1 MVGSKMRFCKT
12 TLALLIVLLLGSGCV
27 YFNTFYYAK
36 KNFNAAE
43 KGRKKAGTEL
53 AGPHAGKYRAAVEK
67 ALKVLTDHPNSK
79 YVDDAL
85 YIIGKS
91 YYHMG
96 AYSKA
101 ERKFREL
108 LAAYPESEFKETS
121 LFYLGKCRLM
131 QEEYI
136 LARHAFI
143 AVDSMT
149 KNRNWKA
156 DAQYMLGEIEFK
168 EENYAEA
175 VKYYSNY
182 LDKYSSLENAAKVQF
197 QIGESYA
204 LLEDFESAK
213 DAYLAVSKHDPDDSL
228 YYRSRFN
235 AGEAYFMTGEIDS
248 GYTIF
253 QDLAKNEKY
262 YQSAGEIR
270 LKLAEGLLMQGNIEG
285 AIEEYQGIT
294 QEFART
300 GPAAV
305 AYFEM
310 GEIYML
316 EFSDLE
322 TAKAMYD
329 SSKISFRGSKVF
341 QAAVERSAN
350 ISKLSQYRELV
361 TGEDLEAAAQ
371 SHYQLAELILFDLMN
386 PDTAMAELR
395 TVIDSFPESNYA
407 AKAHLARGYIFEKYF
422 DQPDSAENEYRAVL
436 ENFANTDFIE
446 GAARALQIDLDST
459 DIDYPGRRYKNAETF
474 LFDEQNVDSA
484 MVVFQSILD
493 DFPSSKYAPKAA
505 FAKVRLME
513 LYSPPEEYNPED
525 STFVPD
531 STLILAY
538 KNIADTYQG
547 TEFADSALSK
557 LGKKAARRPK
567 PQQPQPEQEEQAEEQ
582 YADLEPDEEIGPQD
596 EYLTMLDE
604 IFGDIEALIDT
615 LHEIKST
622 PLVIGEFI
630 YPPSAYYTKWE
641 GYIGFAVIV
650 DALGKPGDWHILQGS
665 GVKDIDD
672 AAFEAIRYTEFNTSD
687 MDLEYLD
694 QWQFYRIRVELPREV
709 KGYE

>member
-1 MVGSKMRFCKT
+1 MVGSKMRFYKT
-12 TLALLIVLLLGSGCV
+12 TLALLIVLLFGSGCV
-27 YFNTFYYAK
+27 YYNTFYYAK
-36 KNFNAAE
+36 KNFNDAE
-43 KGRKKAGTEL
+43 NGRKKAGTEL
-53 AGPHAGKYRAAVEK
+53 AGAHASKYRLAVEK

-96 AYSKA
+96 DYSKA

-136 LARHAFI
+136 LARQAFI
-143 AVDSMT
+143 RVDSIT
-149 KNRNWKA
+149 KNRSWKA
-156 DAQYMLGEIEFK
+156 EAQYMLGEIEFK

-204 LLEDFESAK
+204 LQKNFESAK
-213 DAYLAVSKHDPDDSL
+213 DAYLAVSKRDPDDSL
-228 YYRSRFN
+228 YFLSQFK
-235 AGEAYFMTGEIDS
+235 AGEAYYMIGQIDS
-248 GYTIF
+248 GYAIY

-262 YQSAGEIR
+262 YRSAGDIR
-270 LKLAEGLLMQGNIEG
+270 LKLAEGLMMQGNLEG

-300 GPAAV
+300 APAAR

-316 EFSDLE
+316 ELSDLE

-329 SSKISFRGSKVF
+329 SSKSSFRGSEVY
-341 QAAVERSAN
+341 QTAVERSAN
-350 ISKLSQYRELV
+350 ISKLSEYREQA
-361 TGEDLEAAAQ
+361 TSEDLEAAAQ
-371 SHYQLAELILFDLMN
+371 SQYHLAELFLVELSN
-386 PDTAMAELR
+386 PDTAMAEFKN
-395 TVIDSFPESNYA
+395 VVDSFPESDYA
-407 AKAHLARGYIFEKYF
+407 AKAYLARGYIFEEYY
-422 DQPDSAENEYRAVL
+422 DQPDSAETEYQTVMN
-436 ENFANTDFIE
+436 NFANTDFVE
-446 GAARALQIDLDST
+446 DAAKALHINLDST
-459 DIDYPGRRYKNAETF
+459 DIDYPGRRYKMAETL

-484 MVVFQSILD
+484 MIVFQSILD
-493 DFPSSKYAPKAA
+493 DFPTSKYAPKAA
-505 FAKVRLME
+505 FARVRLME

-531 STLILAY
+531 STLIFAY
-538 KNIADTYQG
+538 KNIADTYQY
-547 TEFADSALSK
+547 TEFADSALAK
-557 LGKKAARRPK
+557 LGQKAARKPK
-567 PQQPQPEQEEQAEEQ
+567 PQQPQPEEEEPVDTQ
-582 YADLEPDEEIGPQD
+582 YADIGPNESD
-596 EYLTMLDE
+596 PATDSLEMLHE
-604 IFGDIEALIDT
+604 LFGNIEALIDT

-622 PLVIGEFI
+622 PLVVGEFI
-630 YPPSAYYTKWE
+630 YPPPAYYTKWE
-641 GYIGFAVIV
+641 GYIGFAVRI
-650 DALGKPGDWHILQGS
+650 DALGKPSEWHILQGS

>member
-12 TLALLIVLLLGSGCV
+12 TLALLIVLLFGCGCV
-27 YFNTFYYAK
+27 YYNTFYYAK
-36 KNFNAAE
+36 KNFNDAE
-43 KGRKKAGTEL
+43 SGRKKAGTEL

-96 AYSKA
+96 DYSKA

-108 LAAYPESEFKETS
+108 LAAYPKSEFKETS

-136 LARHAFI
+136 LARQAFI
-143 AVDSMT
+143 TVDSMT

-156 DAQYMLGEIEFK
+156 EAQYMLGEIEFK

-175 VKYYSNY
+175 VNYYSNY
-182 LDKYSSLENAAKVQF
+182 LDKYSSLENAAKVQY

-204 LLEDFESAK
+204 LLDDYESAK
-213 DAYLAVSKHDPDDSL
+213 NAYLAVSKHDPDDSL
-228 YYRSRFN
+228 YYRSQFK
-235 AGEAYFMTGEIDS
+235 AGEAYYMIGQIDS
-248 GYTIF
+248 GYAIF
-253 QDLAKNEKY
+253 EGLANNEKY
-262 YQSAGEIR
+262 YKNAGEIR
-270 LKLAEGLLMQGNIEG
+270 LKLAEGLSIKGNLEG

-294 QEFART
+294 QEFTRT
-300 GPAAV
+300 APAAV

-316 EFSDLE
+316 ELSDLE

-329 SSKISFRGSKVF
+329 SSKSSFRGSEVY
-341 QAAVERSAN
+341 QTAAERSAN
-350 ISKLSQYRELV
+350 IGKLSQYRELV
-361 TGEDLEAAAQ
+361 TSEDLEAAAQ
-371 SHYQLAELILFDLMN
+371 SQYHLAELFLFELSN
-386 PDTAMAELR
+386 PDTAMTEFKTL
-395 TVIDSFPESNYA
+395 IDSFPESDYA
-407 AKAHLARGYIFEKYF
+407 AKAHLARGYIFEKLY
-422 DQPDSAENEYRAVL
+422 DQPDSAENEYRTVM
-436 ENFANTDFIE
+436 ENFASTDFIE
-446 GAARALQIDLDST
+446 DAALALQIDLDTT
-459 DIDYPGRRYKNAETF
+459 DIDYPGRRYKNAETL

-484 MVVFQSILD
+484 LVVFQSILD
-493 DFPSSKYAPKAA
+493 DFPNSKYAPKAA

-513 LYSPPEEYNPED
+513 IYSPPAEYNPDD

-538 KNIADTYQG
+538 KNIADTYQD

-557 LGKKAARRPK
+557 LGQKATRRPK
-567 PQQPQPEQEEQAEEQ
+567 PQQPQPEQEEPAEEQ
-582 YADLEPDEEIGPQD
+582 YADIEPDQSDPATD
-596 EYLTMLDE
+596 SLNMLND
-604 IFGDIEALIDT
+604 IFGNIEALIDT

-641 GYIGFAVIV
+641 GYIGFAVMV
-650 DALGKPGDWHILQGS
+650 DALGKPSDWHIIQGS

-694 QWQFYRIRVELPREV
+694 QWQFYRIRVELPRDV